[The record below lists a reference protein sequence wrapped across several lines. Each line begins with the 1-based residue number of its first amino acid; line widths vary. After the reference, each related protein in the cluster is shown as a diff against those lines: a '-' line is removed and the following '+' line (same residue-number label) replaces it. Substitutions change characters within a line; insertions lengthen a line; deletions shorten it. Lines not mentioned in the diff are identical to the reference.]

1 MTHLLNEIK
10 THNDPWFHRDV
21 QIEKINQIISKQK
34 TEKAI
39 EEETTLPDWVTN
51 PEEVALDNVM
61 ARYELKQKIITN
73 APTDNIYLNS
83 KEVKREEYYSK
94 YDYRVMPFMMYHV
107 ELNPFEFSVIGDPD
121 AHDITFQEAKDFM
134 KKRMEEL
141 KNGSFIND

>member
-10 THNDPWFHRDV
+10 THNDPWFHKDV

-61 ARYELKQKIITN
+61 TKYELKQKIITN
-73 APTDNIYLNS
+73 TPTDNVYLNS
-83 KEVKREEYYSK
+83 KEVKHNEYYSK
-94 YDYRVMPFMMYHV
+94 YDYRVVPFMMYHV
-107 ELNPFEFSVIGDPD
+107 ELDPFKFSVMGNPD
-121 AHDITFQEAKDFM
+121 LHDTTLKEAQDLM
-134 KKRMEEL
+134 KKRVEDL
-141 KNGSFIND
+141 KNEQIING